1 MAQLIIEPLYLQ
13 EFAKSMAG
21 VLDALLIILMENT
34 NERNDK
40 QIFKAL
46 VETIL
51 LITEENSKFSQFVP
65 VLETYINESCKEMFA
80 FEKLLRLLIDEVDN
94 VQINSQNVTK
104 FMKCLHYIFKF
115 IVKSWEN
122 FSKEKNEGD
131 YEKFQESLDQVFKS
145 LERLM
150 HTKSRDLVLAQRFC
164 LKSLILSIPVL
175 TKVYDETK
183 LASVVVNLNGKLEKG
198 HLDECKIIIMKEVV
212 RSQLFD
218 NAQCREILMPVMT
231 KNIAGFMSS
240 GEPELAPLVTEN
252 LGEILNKL
260 NILES
265 KENDVNILMYSCLSP
280 LAIGMSKYFSGKRA
294 VGKADELTRRNLA
307 NMIALLS
314 LMQPDHYKNYV
325 DQFNFGDEATGRLL
339 LKNSLMLIFGV
350 FKNLIEFPVFP
361 LDWNI
366 MNMLQ
371 NNVILRVVSQFAS
384 TITSSFTNGSDFEAP
399 VWSLFFKCA
408 TTFIDQ
414 PTLQLENFMENKKLK
429 ILNTHGDMRNIMGK
443 ELNKMW
449 FNLRENKIHFVPNLV
464 SDVLKI
470 ALIDQPD
477 LRESTIPIFFDMILC
492 ENAKNANFQMFQEE
506 FITKLDHFVGE
517 NDLGKNI

>member
-1 MAQLIIEPLYLQ
+1 M
-13 EFAKSMAG
+13 KS

-40 QIFKAL
+40 QIFKTL
-46 VETIL
+46 VETIW
-51 LITEENSKFSQFVP
+51 LITEEDSKVSQFVP
-65 VLETYINESCKEMFA
+65 VLETYINESFSALFA
-80 FEKLLRLLIDEVDN
+80 FDKLLRLLIDEVDN
-94 VQINSQNVTK
+94 AQINSQNVTK
-104 FMKCLHYIFKF
+104 FMKCLLYIFKF
-115 IVKSWEN
+115 IVKSWEL

-150 HTKSRDLVLAQRFC
+150 HTKSRDLVVAQRFC
-164 LKSLILSIPVL
+164 LKNLILSIPDL

-183 LASVVVNLNGKLEKG
+183 LALVVVNLNGKLEKG
-198 HLDECKIIIMKEVV
+198 HLDDSKINTMKEVV
-212 RSQLFD
+212 LSPLFD
-218 NAQCREILMPVMT
+218 NAQCRDILMPIMT
-231 KNIAGFMSS
+231 KNISAFMSS

-265 KENDVNILMYSCLSP
+265 KENDVTILMSLCLSP
-280 LAIGMSKYFSGKRA
+280 LVLVMSNYFQGKSA
-294 VGKADELTRRNLA
+294 VGNADEQTRRNLA

-314 LMQPDHYKNYV
+314 LMQPDHYKKYV
-325 DQFNFGDEATGRLL
+325 ASFNFGDEATGRLL
-339 LKNSLMLIFGV
+339 LKMSLMSIFGV

-361 LDWNI
+361 SDWHV
-366 MNMLQ
+366 MTMLQ
-371 NNVILRVVSQFAS
+371 NNVILKVLSQFAS
-384 TITSSFTNGSDFEAP
+384 TITNSFTNGSAFEAP

-429 ILNTHGDMRNIMGK
+429 ILNTHGDMRQMMGK
-443 ELNKMW
+443 ELNQMW
-449 FNLRENKIHFVPNLV
+449 FNLGENKIHFVPDLV

-470 ALIDQPD
+470 ALIDQLD
-477 LRESTIPIFFDMILC
+477 LREATIPIFFDMILC
-492 ENAKNANFQMFQEE
+492 EKTKNANFQMFQDE
-506 FITKLDHFVGE
+506 FITQLDHFIGE
-517 NDLGKNI
+517 DDLGKNL

>member
-1 MAQLIIEPLYLQ
+1 MVHLIIEPLYLQ
-13 EFAKSMAG
+13 EFAKSMTG

-40 QIFKAL
+40 QIFKTL

-65 VLETYINESCKEMFA
+65 VLETYINDSFSAMFA
-80 FEKLLRLLIDEVDN
+80 FDKLLGLLIDEVDN
-94 VQINSQNVTK
+94 VQINSQNATK

-115 IVKSWEN
+115 IVRSWEI

-131 YEKFQESLDQVFKS
+131 YEKFQESLNQVFKS

-150 HTKSRDLVLAQRFC
+150 HTKSKDLVLAQRFC
-164 LKSLILSIPVL
+164 LKNLILSIPDL
-175 TKVYDETK
+175 SKVYDDTK
-183 LASVVVNLNGKLEKG
+183 LALVVVNLNGKLEKG

-218 NAQCREILMPVMT
+218 NAQCRDILMPVMT
-231 KNIAGFMSS
+231 KNISAFMSS
-240 GEPELAPLVTEN
+240 GEPELAPLVTQN

-260 NILES
+260 NKLES
-265 KENDVNILMYSCLSP
+265 KENDVNVLMYACLSP
-280 LAIGMSKYFSGKRA
+280 LVLVMSNYFKGKRA
-294 VGKADELTRRNLA
+294 VGNADEQTRRNLA

-325 DQFNFGDEATGRLL
+325 DQFNFGDEATGRLF
-339 LKNSLMLIFGV
+339 LKGSIMSIFGV

-361 LDWNI
+361 LDWHV

-371 NNVILRVVSQFAS
+371 NSVILKVLGQFAS
-384 TITSSFTNGSDFEAP
+384 TITNSFTNGSDFEGP

-414 PTLQLENFMENKKLK
+414 PTLQLETFMENKKLK
-429 ILNTHGDMRNIMGK
+429 ILITYGDMRQIMGK

-449 FNLRENKIHFVPNLV
+449 FNLGENKIKFVPDLV
-464 SDVLKI
+464 NDVLKI
-470 ALIDQPD
+470 ALIDQLN

-492 ENAKNANFQMFQEE
+492 ENGKNANFQMFQDE
-506 FITKLDHFVGE
+506 FITKLDHFIGE
-517 NDLGKNI
+517 DDLGKNL

>member
-1 MAQLIIEPLYLQ
+1 MSHLIEPLYLQ
-13 EFAKSMAG
+13 EFAKSMTG

-34 NERNDK
+34 NEKNDK
-40 QIFKAL
+40 QIFKTL

-65 VLETYINESCKEMFA
+65 VLETYINESFSALFA
-80 FEKLLRLLIDEVDN
+80 FDKLLGLLIDEVDN
-94 VQINSQNVTK
+94 VHINSQNVAK
-104 FMKCLHYIFKF
+104 FMKCLLYIFKF
-115 IVKSWEN
+115 IVKSWEI

-131 YEKFQESLDQVFKS
+131 YEKFQDSLNRVFKS

-164 LKSLILSIPVL
+164 LKSLVLSIPDL
-175 TKVYDETK
+175 MKVYDETK
-183 LASVVVNLNGKLEKG
+183 LALAVVNLNGKLEKG
-198 HLDECKIIIMKEVV
+198 HLDECKITTMKEVV
-212 RSQLFD
+212 LSPLFD
-218 NAQCREILMPVMT
+218 KTKCRDILMPVMT
-231 KNIAGFMSS
+231 KNISAFMSS
-240 GEPELAPLVTEN
+240 GEPELAALVTEN
-252 LGEILNKL
+252 LGEILNKI

-265 KENDVNILMYSCLSP
+265 KENDVNVLMYACLSP
-280 LAIGMSKYFSGKRA
+280 LVLVMSNHFKGKRA
-294 VGKADELTRRNLA
+294 VGNANEQTIRNLA

-325 DQFNFGDEATGRLL
+325 NQFNFGDEATGRLF
-339 LKNSLMLIFGV
+339 LKSSLMSMFGV

-361 LDWNI
+361 LDWHI
-366 MNMLQ
+366 MTMLQ
-371 NNVILRVVSQFAS
+371 NNVILKVLGQFAS
-384 TITSSFTNGSDFEAP
+384 TITNSFTNGSDFEAP

-414 PTLQLENFMENKKLK
+414 PTLQLETFMENKKLK
-429 ILNTHGDMRNIMGK
+429 ILDTYGDMRQIMGK

-449 FNLRENKIHFVPNLV
+449 FNLGENKIHFVPDLV

-477 LRESTIPIFFDMILC
+477 LREATIPIFFDMILC
-492 ENAKNANFQMFQEE
+492 ENTKNANFQMFQDE
-506 FITKLDHFVGE
+506 FITKLDHFIGE
-517 NDLGKNI
+517 DDLGKNL